1 MYHVSRSE
9 TRVCSKDSQPFL
21 MTQITITEIFKY
33 VMGFCA
39 MKYDD
44 AINGAFSLVSQDM
57 TVISYE

>member
-1 MYHVSRSE
+1 MCE
-9 TRVCSKDSQPFL
+9 KENQPFL
-21 MTQITITEIFKY
+21 KTQSVISEIFKC

-44 AINGAFSLVSQDM
+44 AINSAFGLVSQDM